1 MTDPAPY
8 LSLPGTAAQA
18 LTFYADVFGGRAQLH
33 TFADFNRTDG
43 PPEAIAHGYLV
54 DGPVKLFAS
63 DVAGDEPPF
72 RAEGLLFSLLGTVD
86 AQTLRAWFAR
96 LAEGGKVIDD
106 LQRRP
111 WGAHDGQVVDRYGLR
126 WLIGFETE

>member
-1 MTDPAPY
+1 MTDPVPY

-33 TFADFNRTDG
+33 TFAEFNRIDG

-54 DGPVKLFAS
+54 DGPVRLFAS

-96 LAEGGKVIDD
+96 LAEDGQVIDD

-111 WGAHDGQVVDRYGLR
+111 WGAHDG
-126 WLIGFETE
+126 

>member
-8 LSLPGTAAQA
+8 ISFPGTAAQA
-18 LTFYADVFGGRAQLH
+18 LTFYAEVFGGRAQLH
-33 TFADFNRTDG
+33 TFAEFNRTDG
-43 PPEAIAHGYLV
+43 PAEAIAHGFVV

-72 RAEGLLFSLLGTVD
+72 RAEGLLFSLLGTAD
-86 AQTLRAWFAR
+86 AQTLRSWFSR
-96 LAEGGKVIDD
+96 LAEGGQVIDE

-111 WGAHDGQVVDRYGLR
+111 WGAHDGQVIDRYGLR